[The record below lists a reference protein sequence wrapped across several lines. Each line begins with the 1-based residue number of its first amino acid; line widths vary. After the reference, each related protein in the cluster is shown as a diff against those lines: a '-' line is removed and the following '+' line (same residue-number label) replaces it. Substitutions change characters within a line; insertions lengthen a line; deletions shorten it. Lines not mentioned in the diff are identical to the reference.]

1 MLVFMLPRHL
11 WQLMCF
17 SHLHPPSTS
26 RAVLVSEA
34 GHSLAG
40 QDVHRPEGAVARAAH
55 RQEIQVGLAAR
66 RQEVEPVHRLAG
78 QPVHRPLGC
87 KTGKAAEGA
96 SPRAGQATRWS
107 AGQSAQEVVGWG
119 LYAQYPRRDPKL
131 GRERGRQWYLVL
143 TCATSTTCTTA

>member
-1 MLVFMLPRHL
+1 MLPRHL
-11 WQLMCF
+11 WQLTCS
-17 SHLHPPSTS
+17 SHSHPPSTS

-78 QPVHRPLGC
+78 QPAHRPLGY
-87 KTGKAAEGA
+87 KAGQAAEGA
-96 SPRAGQATRWS
+96 SPQAGQATRRA
-107 AGQSAQEVVGWG
+107 AGQFAQEGWG
-119 LYAQYPRRDPKL
+119 LCAQYPLRDLKL
-131 GRERGRQWYLVL
+131 GREVERRTVASERIW
-143 TCATSTTCTTA
+143 CSRA